1 MWPFTCLT
9 GFGVSAPSTLSGKI
23 LLVLYGLVGC
33 SATILFFNLFLERV
47 RASLTLLICWCH
59 SRRARKSELDVS
71 TGGGTRSEAGKPS
84 IYQVTVILFAA
95 ALLVACGAA
104 SLYSAMEG
112 WTFIESLY
120 FCFVAF
126 STVGFGDFVS
136 GQRAQHQNIPA
147 YQVANCLVMLL
158 GVCCTYALFSALSLI
173 IKRGL
178 NWMLSALARMRGSA
192 CCHKSQVQTFSKFCV
207 TEPQLTHPCCSEED
221 TQQSQQ
227 VSKVKC
233 SDHIV
238 V

>member
-1 MWPFTCLT
+1 M
-9 GFGVSAPSTLSGKI
+9 
-23 LLVLYGLVGC
+23 
-33 SATILFFNLFLERV
+33 
-47 RASLTLLICWCH
+47 
-59 SRRARKSELDVS
+59 RARKRGLDAS
-71 TGGGTRSEAGKPS
+71 TGTRSEAGKPS

-104 SLYSAMEG
+104 GLYSAMEG

-136 GQRAQHQNIPA
+136 SQRAQHQNIPA
-147 YQVANCLVMLL
+147 YQIANCLVMLL

-178 NWMLSALARMRGSA
+178 NWMLSALAQARGSV
-192 CCHKSQVQTFSKFCV
+192 CYYKSQVETLSKLCV
-207 TEPQLTHPCCSEED
+207 TEPQLTHQCCSEED
-221 TQQSQQ
+221 TQHGQQ
-227 VSKVKC
+227 VSKVMC